1 MKEYKKNLT
10 VFAGFYFKNALKARR
25 RATAG
30 KLVGACKLPTFPS
43 CEIATAVSHRRQAG
57 RRGYA
62 VCRFYRG
69 GFLHFAIAPVEMTSV
84 YVTY

>member
-10 VFAGFYFKNALKARR
+10 VFAGFYFKNALKAMR
-25 RATAG
+25 RACAG
-30 KLVGACKLPTFPS
+30 KLVGACTRAAFCS
-43 CEIATAVSHRRQAG
+43 REITTAVNHRRQAG

-84 YVTY
+84 YATY